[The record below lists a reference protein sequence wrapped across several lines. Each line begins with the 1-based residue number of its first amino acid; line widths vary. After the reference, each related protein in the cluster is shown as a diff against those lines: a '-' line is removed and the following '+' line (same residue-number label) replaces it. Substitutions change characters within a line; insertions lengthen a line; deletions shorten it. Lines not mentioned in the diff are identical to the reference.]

1 MSAIPST
8 TPLNGLSTSSSSSSS
23 ATANSSLNLNPQ
35 DFITMLVTQLQN
47 QDPLQP
53 TSSSDLLSQ
62 VSQIGQLQSSTTMQ
76 TTLQGLAQQNQIGSA
91 SSLLGKNVTGLDA
104 QGNAQSGLVSAVQ
117 VSTSGV
123 TLSLSGG
130 ASLDLSN
137 VTGITSAS

>member
-1 MSAIPST
+1 MSPIPAT
-8 TPLNGLSTSSSSSSS
+8 TPLNGLSSPSSSSSS
-23 ATANSSLNLNPQ
+23 APANSSLNLNPQ
-35 DFITMLVTQLQN
+35 DFINMLVTQLQN

-76 TTLQGLAQQNQIGSA
+76 STLQGLAQQNQIGSA

-104 QGNAQSGLVSAVQ
+104 QGNAQSGLVGAVQ

>member
-1 MSAIPST
+1 
-8 TPLNGLSTSSSSSSS
+8 
-23 ATANSSLNLNPQ
+23 LNLNPQ
-35 DFITMLVTQLQN
+35 DFINMLVTQLQN

-76 TTLQGLAQQNQIGSA
+76 STLQGLAQQNQIGSA

-104 QGNAQSGLVSAVQ
+104 QGNAQSGLVGAVQ